1 MTFQGLTPN
10 TFSYMVLG
18 YAVILGTMAIF
29 ILSLVLRNRRV
40 NRELR
45 LIDELETDEHA

>member
-1 MTFQGLTPN
+1 MTFQGLTPD

-18 YAVILGTMAIF
+18 YAVILGTMAIY

-40 NRELR
+40 DREFR
-45 LIDELETDEHA
+45 LIDELETGEKN

>member
-1 MTFQGLTPN
+1 MTFQPITPD

-18 YAVILGTMAIF
+18 YAVILGTMAIY

-40 NRELR
+40 DREMR
-45 LIDELETDEHA
+45 LIDELEAGDKN